1 MHGSLTN
8 QKNTKTSIRN
18 LNTLMSKV
26 IHHIV
31 KQQQDQMF
39 VEEEIYNKKQ
49 ITTGSGWWLFK
60 KSALIGT
67 NESEECRFHLLDP
80 VSSRYCNA
88 TKMFKPL
95 VHGVISKSPP
105 RRWCFFLRHV
115 VILLK
120 NMNGKRRSCW
130 RVLSSH
136 L

>member
-49 ITTGSGWWLFK
+49 ITTGSG
-60 KSALIGT
+60 
-67 NESEECRFHLLDP
+67 
-80 VSSRYCNA
+80 
-88 TKMFKPL
+88 
-95 VHGVISKSPP
+95 
-105 RRWCFFLRHV
+105 
-115 VILLK
+115 
-120 NMNGKRRSCW
+120 
-130 RVLSSH
+130 
-136 L
+136 